1 MKKTKIAVLISLISI
16 LLLLFCATTGP
27 GGKKSLILVST
38 DQEVSIGQEFS
49 AQIDTTNPISQDTI
63 VQNYVNDVGQKI
75 ARISDRAD
83 LDYHFSVID
92 TPIVNAFACP
102 GGFIY
107 IYTGLLEIMDNEAQ
121 LAGVLA
127 HEISHVVAR
136 HGVKRL
142 QKALG
147 LQVLLSIALGESSE
161 ITQNAVTLGAVV
173 LLQAHS
179 RENEFEADEFGTYY
193 MTNAGY
199 NPEGMVQLQQ
209 KFLELS
215 QGGQPGFF
223 EKIMATHPPSAER
236 VKRIENQIA
245 GYDPEIKN
253 RSFKAEEYQKI
264 KSRLKKD

>member
-1 MKKTKIAVLISLISI
+1 MKRARFILLLSLIST
-16 LLLLFCATTGP
+16 LVLLFCATTGP
-27 GGKKSLILVST
+27 GGKKSLILIST

-49 AQIDTTNPISQDTI
+49 AQIDTTNPVSQDT
-63 VQNYVNDVGQKI
+63 VLQNYINDVGQRI
-75 ARISDRAD
+75 GRISDRAD

-127 HEISHVVAR
+127 HEISHVVGR

-161 ITQNAVTLGAVV
+161 ITRNALTLGAVV
-173 LLQAHS
+173 LLQAYS
-179 RENEFEADEFGTYY
+179 RENEFEADEFGTFY

-209 KFLELS
+209 KLLELS
-215 QGGQPGFF
+215 EGHHPGFF

-253 RSFKAEEYQKI
+253 RSLNERKFQGI
-264 KSRLKKD
+264 KSRLKKN

>member
-1 MKKTKIAVLISLISI
+1 MKKTKISLLISLISI

-63 VQNYVNDVGQKI
+63 VLKYVNDVGQKI
-75 ARISDRAD
+75 TRISDRAD

-92 TPIVNAFACP
+92 TPIINAFACP

-107 IYTGLLEIMDNEAQ
+107 IYTGLLETMDNEAQ

-173 LLQAHS
+173 LLQAYS

-209 KFLELS
+209 KLLELS
-215 QGGQPGFF
+215 QGQKPGFF
-223 EKIMATHPPSAER
+223 EKIMATHPPSEER
-236 VKRIENQIA
+236 VKRIEDQIA
-245 GYDPEIKN
+245 GYAPEIKN
-253 RSFKAEEYQKI
+253 RSLKEKEFQNIKA
-264 KSRLKKD
+264 RLKRD